1 MTKPTPAVSVND
13 LTVAYRERP
22 ALWDVDL
29 EVPPGTLTAVVGPNG
44 AGKSTLIKSILGIVK
59 SAAGSAKIFGKP
71 YKKQRNLVGYVPQR
85 AAVDWDFPTTV
96 IDVALMGTYGKV
108 GWIKR
113 PGKREKAA
121 AREAVSRV
129 GLEDFADRQISEL
142 SGGQQ
147 QRTFLARALAQA
159 AEVYFL
165 DEPLQGVDAKTEKM
179 IMEILKEL
187 RDAGKTLIVVHHDLQ
202 TVKEY
207 FDRVAL
213 LNVRMTASG
222 PVESAFTEENLR
234 ETYGGLTSFAR

>member
-1 MTKPTPAVSVND
+1 MTKSPPAVSVND

-59 SAAGSAKIFGKP
+59 PAAGSAKIFGKP

-121 AREAVSRV
+121 AREAISRV

-147 QRTFLARALAQA
+147 QRTFLARALAQS

-187 RDAGKTLIVVHHDLQ
+187 RDSGKTLIVVHHDLQ

-222 PVESAFTEENLR
+222 LVETAFTEENLR